1 MSRRLS
7 LRFGFGMLVIVALT
21 ALVFTLPAFS
31 SGAVADKAPAA
42 TVATAQAIA
51 PAPCAQAQPEAT
63 SIVFEPL
70 SGGSCKAES
79 STIELPGTSHGG
91 RTCRCSC
98 GYPCKTDADCGGGL
112 GSCRA
117 GISCC

>member
-1 MSRRLS
+1 MTRRQTV
-7 LRFGFGMLVIVALT
+7 RLVSGLLVLVAAF
-21 ALVFTLPAFS
+21 ALAVGAPAFS
-31 SGAVADKAPAA
+31 SGAAGAPDAA
-42 TVATAQAIA
+42 GAIQALA
-51 PAPCAQAQPEAT
+51 AAPCAQTPQEAGP
-63 SIVFEPL
+63 VLCEPL
-70 SGGSCKAES
+70 AGGSCEAES
-79 STIELPGTSHGG
+79 KGVEFMDSAVHGG